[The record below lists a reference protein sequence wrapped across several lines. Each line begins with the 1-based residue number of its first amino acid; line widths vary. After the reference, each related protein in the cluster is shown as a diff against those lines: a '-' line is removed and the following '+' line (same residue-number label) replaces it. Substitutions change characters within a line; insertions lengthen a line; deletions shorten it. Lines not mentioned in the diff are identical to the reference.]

1 MEQAELS
8 RLLRQ
13 AELTPLLPHSRDFQ
27 RARRVW
33 NADIDRRPAAI
44 VRCRTA
50 SEVARAVS
58 CCFASGVDCTV
69 RGGGHNVAGS
79 AVSDGAV
86 LIDLAGMAE
95 VELLEGGEVAVGGGA
110 TWAAVDAVTGAA
122 GCAVPAGLISHTG
135 VGGLTLGGGVGWL
148 SRRFGLTCDRSAPWP
163 LAAWC
168 RWPAVRT
175 GVDGSQ
181 LPVAWAAQVAGCRSY
196 RGTYS
201 LLRAEVVTAGGQI
214 LAASET
220 EHADL
225 LWALRGGGGN
235 FGVVTRF
242 VFRTR
247 PVSRVRVWQSLSP
260 CPARGAHGL
269 AVDLTGNAGSL

>member
-135 VGGLTLGGGVGWL
+135 VGGLTLGGGYVRHGRGL
-148 SRRFGLTCDRSAPWP
+148 CETRASGIPTPGRVARSHVVPRVRAVKRCLESGVLFGL
-163 LAAWC
+163 C
-168 RWPAVRT
+168 R
-175 GVDGSQ
+175 
-181 LPVAWAAQVAGCRSY
+181 
-196 RGTYS
+196 
-201 LLRAEVVTAGGQI
+201 
-214 LAASET
+214 
-220 EHADL
+220 
-225 LWALRGGGGN
+225 
-235 FGVVTRF
+235 
-242 VFRTR
+242 
-247 PVSRVRVWQSLSP
+247 
-260 CPARGAHGL
+260 
-269 AVDLTGNAGSL
+269 